1 MTTQKFRKR
10 EKEVIEYLLE
20 GKSNKQIA
28 QKLGVSVRTVEFHLS
43 NIYARLNVHS
53 RTEAAIKL
61 TEMNLRQPAS
71 SNTSRVLRKSTVAK
85 KSRSVENGRNQSKRR
100 FPMKNLLIGLA
111 IGVTLTLLIAFAL
124 SYINGPVTG
133 NGTGTATTERET
145 PTMIPFDESTHTPV
159 PLETAT
165 LIPTVT
171 QLNNMETPTLLPT
184 QSPTKVP

>member
-1 MTTQKFRKR
+1 MD
-10 EKEVIEYLLE
+10 VIEYLLE

-28 QKLGVSVRTVEFHLS
+28 QNLGVSVRTVEFHLS

-71 SNTSRVLRKSTVAK
+71 SNTGRVLRKSTVAK
-85 KSRSVENGRNQSKRR
+85 KSRSVDNDGNQSKRR

-111 IGVTLTLLIAFAL
+111 IGVTLTILIAFAL
-124 SYINGPVTG
+124 SYIINPVTG
-133 NGTGTATTERET
+133 NGVDTSITDGAT

-159 PLETAT
+159 PLD
-165 LIPTVT
+165 
-171 QLNNMETPTLLPT
+171 TPTMLPLQT
-184 QSPTKVP
+184 PTKVP